1 MVKGDNESMGRGAV
15 PGGGAEVC
23 SVGNARTRWRAAGT
37 EVSARSSCWS
47 GGGAVGQTD
56 NNHTESISV
65 QNEE

>member
-15 PGGGAEVC
+15 PGGGSEVC
-23 SVGNARTRWRAAGT
+23 SGGNARTRWRAAGT
-37 EVSARSSCWS
+37 EVSARS